1 MLPYSN
7 VITKIYDEKDTV
19 AGQYNDCLENFLGK
33 KTLYDL
39 YRAGKLL
46 FFINDISSLC
56 SKDILFFVFFFIQTD
71 DG

>member
-33 KTLYDL
+33 KRLCTIYTGLGNCYSL
-39 YRAGKLL
+39 SM
-46 FFINDISSLC
+46 INLLC
-56 SKDILFFVFFFIQTD
+56 SKDILFFGFFFIQTD

>member
-33 KTLYDL
+33 RD
-39 YRAGKLL
+39 
-46 FFINDISSLC
+46 
-56 SKDILFFVFFFIQTD
+56 FVRFIQ
-71 DG
+71 GWEIAILYQ